1 MIDISRGNNKTQV
14 YSNKECIHGQC
25 IRYSNNPQSF
35 CQYKQGWSES
45 DCSIPYNHT
54 CASNSLCIGIS
65 ANNRSI
71 CICRMNKFGSRCLS
85 TDRIFENQCKNNGQC
100 IPNDD
105 NMITNSKFACICPK
119 GFTGDRCE

>member
-1 MIDISRGNNKTQV
+1 MDNVLDIQIIHKVFVNINKD
-14 YSNKECIHGQC
+14 GL
-25 IRYSNNPQSF
+25 
-35 CQYKQGWSES
+35 ES

-85 TDRIFENQCKNNGQC
+85 TDRIC
-100 IPNDD
+100 
-105 NMITNSKFACICPK
+105 
-119 GFTGDRCE
+119 